1 MTVLILLLSKGLVIT
16 AVSSKYRDL
25 NLCLSRLYIAVEF
38 P

>member
-1 MTVLILLLSKGLVIT
+1 MTVFILLLSKGLVII

-25 NLCLSRLYIAVEF
+25 NPCLGRLYIAVEF